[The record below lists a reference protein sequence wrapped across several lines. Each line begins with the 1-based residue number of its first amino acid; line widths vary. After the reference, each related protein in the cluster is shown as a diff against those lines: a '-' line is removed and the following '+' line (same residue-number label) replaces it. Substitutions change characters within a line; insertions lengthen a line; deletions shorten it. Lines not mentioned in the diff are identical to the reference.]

1 MHKSAF
7 EIDDNI
13 AIYDGYTDG
22 THWNGWACPWFTK
35 ETALEIADDYNVL
48 MPDDKVRTI
57 YNETEDTF
65 IFYGYDEAETEEF
78 KGKDFTINGK
88 TLHLYPVGNGC
99 WIWDDVADSQT
110 KDSKT
115 VWNYLRSTYFYLNS
129 KELYII
135 YHGILS
141 EINGYMTMRELELY
155 TDAFVRGYEAH
166 KEVDYSL
173 SK

>member
-1 MHKSAF
+1 MHKTAF

-22 THWNGWACPWFTK
+22 THWNGWACPWFT
-35 ETALEIADDYNVL
+35 
-48 MPDDKVRTI
+48 R
-57 YNETEDTF
+57 
-65 IFYGYDEAETEEF
+65 
-78 KGKDFTINGK
+78 
-88 TLHLYPVGNGC
+88 
-99 WIWDDVADSQT
+99 
-110 KDSKT
+110 DSKT